1 MNTQSRLTRRD
12 TLPAPT
18 GPHPVGR
25 TTLELVDR
33 ARQEI
38 FAADPTARR
47 ELVMWTWYPAAPT
60 PVGAARADY
69 LPAPWA
75 LIADQLGLD
84 IAGVHA
90 HAVSDAPVSGHQ
102 PTYPV
107 LLLSPSG
114 FSPLLLTT
122 LAEHLA
128 SGGYVVVGINHTYET
143 AVSVFADGRVVPMN
157 PAALGGALGPQ
168 GGPHDAAFERRRQ
181 VCAYKTR
188 DLSSVADHLARLD
201 VHPTGLGADR
211 LDLSRLGALGHSF
224 GGNAALEWCRIDP
237 RCRAAANLDGALWT
251 DVRNLGLARP
261 VLQLLAEHPEFAM
274 TSADAVAAGIA
285 PDAAWYEAERAI
297 AFGGWRTVAEL
308 GPQAHTLQI
317 AGATHLSFMDLPFLA
332 VRDGSPVVPM
342 LAATTIDPTRM
353 ARITGEIV
361 QAFFDQYLDLRPS
374 QLLERPDR
382 IGPEVTLGPPS
393 AAVLTLRDGG
403 R

>member
-1 MNTQSRLTRRD
+1 MGLVPGGAGRWCGSRR
-12 TLPAPT
+12 LPA
-18 GPHPVGR
+18 
-25 TTLELVDR
+25 D
-33 ARQEI
+33 A
-38 FAADPTARR
+38 
-47 ELVMWTWYPAAPT
+47 WAP
-60 PVGAARADY
+60 
-69 LPAPWA
+69 
-75 LIADQLGLD
+75 IADQLGLD
-84 IAGVHA
+84 VAGVHS
-90 HAVSDAPVSGHQ
+90 HAVSDAPMSGHRS
-102 PTYPV
+102 THPV

-122 LAEHLA
+122 LAEQLA
-128 SGGYVVVGINHTYET
+128 SVGYVVVGINHTYET

-168 GGPHDAAFERRRQ
+168 GGPHDEAFERRRQ
-181 VCAYKTR
+181 VCEYKTS

-201 VHPTGLGADR
+201 VHPTGLAADR
-211 LDLSRLGALGHSF
+211 FDLTRLGAVGHSF

-251 DVRNLGLARP
+251 DVGTLGLARP
-261 VLQLLAEHPEFAM
+261 VLQLLAEHPEFTM
-274 TSADAVAAGIA
+274 SSADAVAAGIA

-297 AFGGWRTVAEL
+297 TFGGWHTVSEL

-342 LAATTIDPTRM
+342 LATTTIDPTRM

-361 QAFFDQYLDLRPS
+361 QAFFDQHLDGRPN
-374 QLLERPDR
+374 QLLDRPDL
-382 IGPEVTLGPPS
+382 IGPEVTLGPPPS
-393 AAVLTLRDGG
+393 VALTPRHGG